1 MWHRLRNCNKTSAN
15 WVKQLIQSGF
25 YRNLCKYTFTPS
37 IEIIGS
43 YWYWIMEFI
52 SFFRELHSPVKTVK
66 AISFLRR
73 EQQKAVRPS
82 KNWYIKKINKNALSE
97 SYMNFT
103 HSHAHAAPGDYL
115 RLHLPRKLPD
125 SSQEKLQPCGL
136 LVWVDSELAELKCG
150 HFWKAIM
157 QILNRI

>member
-1 MWHRLRNCNKTSAN
+1 MNRKLHVQQNQRKLSKTTYT
-15 WVKQLIQSGF
+15 VRGF

-43 YWYWIMEFI
+43 YWTESW
-52 SFFRELHSPVKTVK
+52 SLFFRELRSPVKTAK

-73 EQQKAVRPS
+73 EEQPS

-103 HSHAHAAPGDYL
+103 HLHAHAAPGDYL
-115 RLHLPRKLPD
+115 RRHLPRKLPD
-125 SSQEKLQPCGL
+125 SSQKKLAPCGL
-136 LVWVDSELAELKCG
+136 LVWVDSELAELKRG

-157 QILNRI
+157 QILSRI